1 MEVAEKVF
9 DNIVS
14 DLTGQGV
21 VQYMTTS
28 WEVSPDFDGDA
39 SWESSDEWEDSEC

>member
-14 DLTGQGV
+14 NLTGKGA
-21 VQYMTTS
+21 VQDIAFT
-28 WEVSPDFDGDA
+28 WEVSPDYDGDT

>member
-21 VQYMTTS
+21 VKYVADS
-28 WEVSPDFDGDA
+28 WAPSPDFDGDE
-39 SWESSDEWEDSEC
+39 SWKSSDEWEDSEC

>member
-9 DNIVS
+9 GNIVS
-14 DLTGQGV
+14 DLTGQSV
-21 VQYMTTS
+21 VKYVADS
-28 WEVSPDFDGDA
+28 WEVSPDFDGDE

>member
-21 VQYMTTS
+21 VKCVADS
-28 WEVSPDFDGDA
+28 WEVSPDFDGDE
-39 SWESSDEWEDSEC
+39 SWESSDEWESSEY

>member
-14 DLTGQGV
+14 DLTGQGA
-21 VQYMTTS
+21 VQDIAFT
-28 WEVSPDFDGDA
+28 WEVSPDYDGET

>member
-14 DLTGQGV
+14 DLKGQGA
-21 VQYMTTS
+21 VQDIAFT
-28 WEVSPDFDGDA
+28 WEVSPDYDGDT

>member
-14 DLTGQGV
+14 GLTEQSA
-21 VQYMTTS
+21 VQYTTGS
-28 WEVSPDFDGDA
+28 WEVSPDYDGDT
-39 SWESSDEWEDSEC
+39 SWESSDEWEYSEC

>member
-14 DLTGQGV
+14 DLTGQGA
-21 VQYMTTS
+21 VQDIAFT
-28 WEVSPDFDGDA
+28 WEVSPDYEGDT

>member
-14 DLTGQGV
+14 DLTGQGA
-21 VQYMTTS
+21 VQYMIGS
-28 WEVSPDFDGDA
+28 WEVSPDFDGDE
-39 SWESSDEWEDSEC
+39 SWGSSDEWEYSEC

>member
-14 DLTGQGV
+14 DLTGV
-21 VQYMTTS
+21 VPYMADS

>member
-14 DLTGQGV
+14 DLTSQGV
-21 VQYMTTS
+21 VQYVADS
-28 WEVSPDFDGDA
+28 WEVSPDFDAGT